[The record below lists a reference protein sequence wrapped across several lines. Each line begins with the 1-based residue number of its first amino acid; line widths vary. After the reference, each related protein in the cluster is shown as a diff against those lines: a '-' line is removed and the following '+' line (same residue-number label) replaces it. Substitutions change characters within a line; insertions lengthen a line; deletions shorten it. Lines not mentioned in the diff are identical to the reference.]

1 MLFLLLTV
9 RFLLFSFRLFQHTE
23 DIPVPFVEDKEK
35 MLARTMQVVE
45 LASETWLV
53 TGRHPIPIVT
63 AAAFLSWQSLQPS
76 ARLTCTFTQ
85 FCKAAGVDLPP
96 PARLRLKELYDPP
109 EDGG

>member
-1 MLFLLLTV
+1 M
-9 RFLLFSFRLFQHTE
+9 
-23 DIPVPFVEDKEK
+23 EDKEK

-96 PARLRLKELYDPP
+96 PSTPEAEGALRRPP